1 MPADDLTAHS
11 GDGLGWSSTPTR
23 PADDALVL
31 ARALHDLTARLRLVL
46 ENASDV
52 IVQYDDAGHV
62 LWASPSLRTTFGYD
76 DLAVVGTPLRFE
88 PADAHRAAEAFVEI
102 RMREGFDIIDSGG
115 RAVCADGTLRH
126 VTSRTRVVRHPSG
139 ALDYF
144 VVTIRDVTEQVDAEA
159 AKSASEAHY
168 RMLADNSTDVVL
180 HTDAASG
187 CIDWASPS
195 AQSLLGYHPEELV
208 GRRVLDLMHPDDH
221 ATVRG
226 AIRRSL
232 DAGHL
237 TGRTEARFLRADG
250 SWVWM
255 SDSGR
260 AVLDVSGAVVG
271 GIDSL
276 RDVTVE
282 HEMRD
287 ELERQARSDALTGLP
302 NRRDLLARLD
312 ALLAHEP
319 RAGTTAALLFLDL
332 DHLKEL
338 NDSHGHLAGDAVL
351 VEVGRRITASLRA
364 DDVVGRIAGDEYV
377 VLLPSLAAAEDA
389 WHVADAIHERLSTP
403 VVVDGLRVRV
413 SVSIGL
419 TVARPGDRSEDV
431 LHRADVALYRAK
443 EAGRGRTEADVTEGP
458 EPLTGSG
465 DGSAVLPAPRESF
478 TGTAPTVQHDA

>member
-31 ARALHDLTARLRLVL
+31 ARALHDLTARFRLVL

-260 AVLDVSGAVVG
+260 AVLVG
-271 GIDSL
+271 L
-276 RDVTVE
+276 
-282 HEMRD
+282 
-287 ELERQARSDALTGLP
+287 ARSDALTGLP